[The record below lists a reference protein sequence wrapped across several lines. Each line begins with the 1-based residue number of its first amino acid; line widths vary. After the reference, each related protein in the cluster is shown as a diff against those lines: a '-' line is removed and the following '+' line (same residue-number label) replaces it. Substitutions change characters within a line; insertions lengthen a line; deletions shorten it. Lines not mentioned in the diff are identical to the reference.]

1 MLDLIVDCY
10 PTREAWLHGRRDPLN
25 IGASEAAVVLGVSP
39 YADAWSFWEK
49 KTGQAKGEFIPDD
62 ADAFVLSRGNRWEPV
77 VLEEY
82 GIASESTI
90 VEPGEN
96 FGRKGHIVTL
106 SNPAF
111 PWLRSSPDAF
121 AIDKWGTFGH
131 VEAKTALDR
140 DAWTRDRG
148 IIIDKW
154 ADRSEELLP
163 PHYAVQAYSQLAV
176 SGLPWNDVCA
186 LVPSSGWLEVRW
198 VRLMRDADT
207 QDAIVEACAAWRD
220 KHLVR
225 GEAPDVDGTAACNRY
240 LARRLNVPDA
250 RARRMASEEEATK
263 IHELAALRATI
274 GAAEDR
280 VKVLTNELVVAAGES
295 IVAVAEGKKAPY
307 GQAQK
312 VGAKETI
319 DTKKLKTEFPE
330 AHAACKRTGA
340 ASVWFATYR
349 FEKQTKESDDS

>member
-1 MLDLIVDCY
+1 MIDLIVDCY
-10 PTREAWLHGRRDPLN
+10 PTRDAWLQGRRDPLC

-39 YADAWSFWEK
+39 YTDAWTFWEK
-49 KTGQAKGEFIPDD
+49 KTQQAKGEFIPDD

-90 VEPGEN
+90 VEPGEH

-106 SNPAF
+106 TNPAF

-154 ADRSEELLP
+154 ADGSEELLP

-176 SGLPWNDVCA
+176 SGMPWNDVCA
-186 LVPSSGWLEVRW
+186 LVPSFGWPEIRW
-198 VRLMRDADT
+198 VRVMRDDDI
-207 QDAIVEACAAWRD
+207 QRAIVEKCAAWRE

-240 LARRLNVPDA
+240 LARRLSVPDT
-250 RARRMASEEEATK
+250 RARRVATEAEAAK
-263 IHELAALRATI
+263 ITELATLRATI
-274 GAAEDR
+274 NAAKER
-280 VKVLTNELVVAAGES
+280 VDVLTNELVVAAGD
-295 IVAVAEGKKAPY
+295 VAVTLADGKKAPY

-312 VGAKETI
+312 VSAKETI
-319 DTKKLKTEFPE
+319 DAKKLKAEFPE
-330 AHAACKRTGA
+330 VHAACRRMGA
-340 ASVWFATYR
+340 PSVWFATYR
-349 FEKQTKESDDS
+349 FEKTTKESDDS